1 MGRELFDRTIA
12 QLGNRELFRAPNH
25 RLYLFGSYSLAI
37 LAFAMSGYNA
47 HITFQDPLG
56 PLPTWIKASSAVVSI
71 IASFIGTMLIL
82 KTGRLVKS
90 VHTVRHNNQAIVRI
104 FVRRM
109 IPFMKPLQ
117 IDAKPREVSIT
128 NQVVMAPEAI
138 HARKVQQKSL
148 QARPSWFKA
157 PLKATNNLSW
167 RIFKTAR
174 QIATEEDI
182 ITLKLDG
189 QRGLFR
195 MDGNGTVSKELGMFT
210 SSTRG
215 Y

>member
-1 MGRELFDRTIA
+1 
-12 QLGNRELFRAPNH
+12 
-25 RLYLFGSYSLAI
+25 
-37 LAFAMSGYNA
+37 MSGYNA

-56 PLPTWIKASSAVVSI
+56 PLPTWVKASSAVVSL

-90 VHTVRHNNQAIVRI
+90 VHTVRSNNQTVVRI

-109 IPFMKPLQ
+109 IPFMKPIQ
-117 IDAKPREVSIT
+117 IDAKPLEVSIT
-128 NQVVMAPEAI
+128 NQVVMSPEAVR
-138 HARKVQQKSL
+138 ARNVQQKSL
-148 QARPSWFKA
+148 QTRPSWFKS
-157 PLKATNNLSW
+157 PLKATSNLSW

-189 QRGLFR
+189 KRGLYR
-195 MDGNGTVSKELGMFT
+195 MDGNGTVSRELGIFAGGA
-210 SSTRG
+210 RG